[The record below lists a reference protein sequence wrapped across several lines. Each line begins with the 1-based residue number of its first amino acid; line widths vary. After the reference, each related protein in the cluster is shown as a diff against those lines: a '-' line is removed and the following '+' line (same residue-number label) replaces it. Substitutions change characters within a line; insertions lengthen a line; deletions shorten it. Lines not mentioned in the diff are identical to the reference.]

1 MASLL
6 YRLGHF
12 AVRRRRLVLMIWLLL
27 FGAMGLGAATLSGPT
42 NGSFSIPGAESHKAI
57 QLLSERFPDANGAS
71 GRVVFAAPQGQS
83 LRGER
88 AQAVRTAVHRAS
100 ALPGVL
106 EVTDPF
112 PDNAVSP
119 DGRIALSQISF
130 DTSSDELTDTT
141 REAVR
146 DAIAPVERAGVE
158 VEYGG
163 DAVIPPAE
171 SALGEI
177 IGLPIAALVLLL
189 TFGSLVAAGLP
200 LLTAVVGVGIGL
212 TGIITMTGFID
223 LDSSVPTVALMLG
236 LAVGIDYAVFIVSR
250 HRSQLRAGLTPEES
264 AARAVGTAGS
274 AVVFAGA
281 TVVIALA
288 GLSVVRVPFLT
299 AMGLAAAATIAVAV
313 LVAITLVPA
322 LLGFAGSRMARG
334 KNFDTGPRAATPTQG
349 SRWVAFVTRHRIPVV
364 AVTTLILIACAAPV
378 LSMRLGMP
386 DDSSAAPQ
394 ETNRQ
399 AYDLVSTGFG
409 PGSNGPLQ
417 VVVSAP
423 GAGRVQAAA
432 SGVAERLQGLD
443 HVASV
448 STPVLNDQGDT
459 AVISVV
465 PTSGPSTPTTKS
477 LVNDVREQAPA
488 WEQRLDADVLVTGQT
503 AVNID
508 VADTL
513 GRALIPFLAIIV
525 GLALILLTIAFRSVL
540 VPLTAVGGFLLT
552 IGAAFGGL
560 VTIFQKGVGADLFG
574 VAQPSAVI
582 SLLPIIA
589 IGILFGL
596 AMDYQ
601 VFLVSRMREERA
613 HGASAI
619 AAVTEGFRYGARVVT
634 AAALIMVSVFS
645 GFILEHDAIIKS
657 VGFTLAF
664 GILVDAFVVRM
675 TLIPAVMAL
684 LGDRMWWLPRW
695 LDRLLPHVDIEGQAL
710 GSPDPAM
717 PPREDAPQFADASAP
732 ASANSGTPSSNDG
745 ASS

>member
-12 AVRRRRLVLMIWLLL
+12 AVRRRRLVLLTWLLI
-27 FGAMGLGAATLSGPT
+27 FGATTLGAVLLSGPT
-42 NGSFSIPGAESHKAI
+42 NGSFSIPGAESHQAI
-57 QLLSERFPDANGAS
+57 TLLSERFPDANGAS
-71 GRVVFAAPQGQS
+71 GRVVFAAPPGQT
-83 LRGER
+83 LEGER
-88 AQAVRTAVHRAS
+88 AQAVETAVHRAS
-100 ALPGVL
+100 TLPGVR
-106 EVTDPF
+106 EVSDPF
-112 PDNAVSP
+112 TDKAVSP
-119 DGRIALSQISF
+119 DGRIALSQITF

-141 REAVR
+141 RAAVR
-146 DAIAPVERAGVE
+146 DAIAPAERLGVE

-171 SALGEI
+171 SSLGEI
-177 IGLPIAALVLLL
+177 IGLPIAAVVLLL

-200 LLTAVVGVGIGL
+200 LLTAVIGVGIGL

-250 HRSQLRAGLTPEES
+250 HRSQLRAGLAPEES

-281 TVVIALA
+281 TVIIALA

-322 LLGFAGSRMARG
+322 LLGFAGARIAKG

-349 SRWVAFVTRHRIPVV
+349 SRWVDFVTRRRVPVV
-364 AVTTLILIACAAPV
+364 VVTTIVLLACAAPV

-394 ETNRQ
+394 ETNRK
-399 AYDLVSTGFG
+399 AYDLVSAGFG
-409 PGSNGPLQ
+409 PGSNGPLE
-417 VVVSAP
+417 VVVNRHGTGGVRS
-423 GAGRVQAAA
+423 AA
-432 SGVAERLQGLD
+432 SAVAQHLQNLD

-448 STPVLNDQGDT
+448 SAPVLNEAGDT

-465 PTSGPSTPTTKS
+465 PTSGPSTSTTKS
-477 LVNDVREQAPA
+477 LVNDVRRQAPA
-488 WEQRLDADVLVTGQT
+488 WEPGLDADVLVTGQT

-525 GLALILLTIAFRSVL
+525 GLALILLTIAFRSIL

-560 VTIFQKGVGADLFG
+560 VTIFQKGVGSDLFG

-601 VFLVSRMREERA
+601 VFLVSRMREERS

-619 AAVTEGFRYGARVVT
+619 AAVTTGFRYGARVVT

-664 GILVDAFVVRM
+664 GILVDAFLVRM
-675 TLIPAVMAL
+675 TLVPALMAL

-695 LDRLLPHVDIEGQAL
+695 LDRLLPHVDIEGEAL
-710 GSPDPAM
+710 GAATSQQVPH
-717 PPREDAPQFADASAP
+717 EDTPQLA
-732 ASANSGTPSSNDG
+732 GTSDS